1 MDNLITWLLQQ
12 SPAIVVK
19 GVWIYWLQKRYTDS
33 ENEKTELAKNVIKLT
48 VAYENK
54 LDRDNLSDQEI
65 KVLLIEIRDG
75 VNALQHEK

>member
-1 MDNLITWLLQQ
+1 MDSLIVWLLQQ
-12 SPAIVVK
+12 APVIIVM
-19 GVWIYWLQKRYTDS
+19 GVVIYWLSNRYSKSEDQK
-33 ENEKTELAKNVIKLT
+33 NELAKNVIKLT